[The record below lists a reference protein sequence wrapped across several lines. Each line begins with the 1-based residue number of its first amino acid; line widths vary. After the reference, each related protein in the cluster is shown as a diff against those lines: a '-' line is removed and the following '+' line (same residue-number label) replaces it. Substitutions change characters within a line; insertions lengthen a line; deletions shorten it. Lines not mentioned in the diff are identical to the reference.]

1 MKRARNTTFSLLMV
15 TTQRLVTLFACLCCL
30 ASPAALARDV
40 QVGIYDNKPKIFTDA
55 GGQPAGLLVDLLKA
69 VAEKESWTLKFI
81 PCIWQECLHATQEG
95 SIDLMPDMAYTE
107 NRDLIF
113 DFHATPALIS
123 WSQVYRHAD
132 TPIIS
137 LFDLQDKR
145 IAVLAGS
152 IQEAIIS
159 QMLSSFGIKA
169 TLLPMRSLH
178 EAFALVE
185 NRKADVAVANH
196 NFGEYHAADFRLKD
210 TPIVFQ
216 PAKLF
221 FATAQGQNKDLLD
234 SIDRH
239 LGIWQRDQNSPY
251 FSILKRWGPAAHHT
265 AIPTAIWW
273 TLGTIAL
280 LFALAST
287 TTVIARREVAR
298 QTKSLRAS
306 EARFRGVFDAVS
318 EGILIHERTTGKL
331 LQVNQRTCEMFGC
344 TESEVIGSSIER
356 LSSGIPPYSSQEA
369 NTKLKQAADSGP
381 QQFVWQGKRL
391 DNGALFWIDVNLR
404 RTHLGDQ
411 DCILAVVRECAQ
423 EPASEAGLAVK
434 A

>member
-1 MKRARNTTFSLLMV
+1 LSFS
-15 TTQRLVTLFACLCCL
+15 RPSC
-30 ASPAALARDV
+30 
-40 QVGIYDNKPKIFTDA
+40 
-55 GGQPAGLLVDLLKA
+55 
-69 VAEKESWTLKFI
+69 
-81 PCIWQECLHATQEG
+81 
-95 SIDLMPDMAYTE
+95 
-107 NRDLIF
+107 
-113 DFHATPALIS
+113 
-123 WSQVYRHAD
+123 
-132 TPIIS
+132 
-137 LFDLQDKR
+137 
-145 IAVLAGS
+145 
-152 IQEAIIS
+152 
-159 QMLSSFGIKA
+159 
-169 TLLPMRSLH
+169 
-178 EAFALVE
+178 
-185 NRKADVAVANH
+185 
-196 NFGEYHAADFRLKD
+196 
-210 TPIVFQ
+210 
-216 PAKLF
+216 F

-369 NTKLKQAADSGP
+369 NGKLKQAADSGP
-381 QQFVWQGKRL
+381 QNFIWQGKRL
-391 DNGALFWIDVNLR
+391 DNNELFWIDVNLR
-404 RTHLGDQ
+404 RTRLGDQ
-411 DCILAVVRECAQ
+411 DCILAVVRERSQ
-423 EPASEAGLAVK
+423 EPAGEA
-434 A
+434 